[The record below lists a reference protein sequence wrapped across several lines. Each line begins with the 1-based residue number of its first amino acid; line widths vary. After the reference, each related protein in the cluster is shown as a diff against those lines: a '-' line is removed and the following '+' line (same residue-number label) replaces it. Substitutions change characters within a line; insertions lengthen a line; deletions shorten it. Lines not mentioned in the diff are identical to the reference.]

1 MVNEE
6 GAKANASLAALL
18 AGGGAVRTC
27 VSHILTVPDE
37 FKNINFVSQ
46 CSGVRGSGG
55 GGLAFRSRDFAF
67 QVIETRDRGCS
78 KLLLAN

>member
-27 VSHILTVPDE
+27 VSHILTAPDE

-46 CSGVRGSGG
+46 CSGFGIRAGG
-55 GGLAFRSRDFAF
+55 VLAFRSRDFAF
-67 QVIETRDRGCS
+67 R
-78 KLLLAN
+78 

>member
-18 AGGGAVRTC
+18 ANGGAVRTS
-27 VSHILTVPDE
+27 VSHILTAPDE
-37 FKNINFVSQ
+37 FKNINFVSHA
-46 CSGVRGSGG
+46 RGSGG
-55 GGLAFRSRDFAF
+55 GRGWLAFRSRDFAF

-78 KLLLAN
+78 KLLLAK